1 MELNFCGATLIS
13 SQYAVTAL
21 HCIPILTNAFE
32 KLKKVL
38 PSGTKPADILVVV
51 AGAYFSRNYT
61 LNSDSKPEYKSQV
74 SKLEVYVTNHD
85 SIHYTN

>member
-1 MELNFCGATLIS
+1 M
-13 SQYAVTAL
+13 TAL